1 MKNTFKKTL
10 LSLFLITLVAAS
22 SCKKDLAYSEGNEKI
37 ALINAFLTQ
46 QQNSSPPNLSN
57 KIATL
62 QKHLVFSDMHEEEN
76 ESGST
81 LVIPIDNE
89 FRSLANIAGE
99 SILNLVSLVNKDGT
113 IKNMYV
119 AIYSPSKN
127 IQFSQLPHN
136 TFHNIFHTAS
146 DIQDGKYQFLTPAGI
161 RQYELEYKNGY
172 LYSDGRISKGL
183 NSNLIPNNATTKST
197 SNITRLGAQGCIDWY
212 LVTTIRDESG
222 QIIDQYEV
230 YLGTTCP
237 SWFDESFVSLCSWID
252 ESAGGGGWL
261 PLPIARK
268 YTKLWQ
274 AIVEPLT
281 EDDGFGIYKPIEFTV
296 ESELFC
302 TNLGLSGDITASN
315 SAPKGLKIE
324 QTHAEG
330 SLTYAGDKATTTL
343 KVVLSWAD
351 NPTLRYR
358 TGSRTWSVAQMIN

>member
-1 MKNTFKKTL
+1 MKKL

-76 ESGST
+76 ERGST

-146 DIQDGKYQFLTPAGI
+146 DIEDGKYQFLTPAGI

-172 LYSDGRISKGL
+172 LYSEGRISKGL

-237 SWFDESFVSLCSWID
+237 S
-252 ESAGGGGWL
+252 
-261 PLPIARK
+261 
-268 YTKLWQ
+268 
-274 AIVEPLT
+274 
-281 EDDGFGIYKPIEFTV
+281 
-296 ESELFC
+296 
-302 TNLGLSGDITASN
+302 
-315 SAPKGLKIE
+315 
-324 QTHAEG
+324 
-330 SLTYAGDKATTTL
+330 
-343 KVVLSWAD
+343 
-351 NPTLRYR
+351 
-358 TGSRTWSVAQMIN
+358 

>member
-1 MKNTFKKTL
+1 MKSSFQKTL

-22 SCKKDLAYSEGNEKI
+22 SCKKDLAYSEGNEKKI
-37 ALINAFLTQ
+37 ALVNDFLAK
-46 QQNSSPPNLSN
+46 QQNSTPTNLSN
-57 KIATL
+57 NIVTL

-76 ESGST
+76 ERGST

-89 FRSLANIAGE
+89 FRSLANISGE

-119 AIYSPSKN
+119 AIYSPIKK
-127 IQFSQLPHN
+127 IQRSQLPQN

-146 DIQDGKYQFLTPAGI
+146 DIQDGKYRFLTPAGT

-172 LYSDGRISKGL
+172 LYSEGRISKGPS
-183 NSNLIPNNATTKST
+183 SNLIQSNATTKVT
-197 SNITRLGAQGCIDWY
+197 SNITRLSGSGCIDWY
-212 LVTTIRDESG
+212 LVTTIRDWSG
-222 QIIDQYEV
+222 KIIDQYEEFV
-230 YLGTTCP
+230 GSTCGP
-237 SWFDESFVSLCSWID
+237 CGDGSFESLCSSEAD
-252 ESAGGGGWL
+252 GKVGV
-261 PLPIARK
+261 PIAGK

-343 KVVLSWAD
+343 KVVLSYAND
-351 NPTLRYR
+351 PVLRNR
-358 TGSRTWSVAQMIN
+358 TGYRTWSVAQMIK

>member
-127 IQFSQLPHN
+127 IQFSQFLNYRIILFIIYFIPH
-136 TFHNIFHTAS
+136 
-146 DIQDGKYQFLTPAGI
+146 Q
-161 RQYELEYKNGY
+161 
-172 LYSDGRISKGL
+172 
-183 NSNLIPNNATTKST
+183 
-197 SNITRLGAQGCIDWY
+197 
-212 LVTTIRDESG
+212 
-222 QIIDQYEV
+222 
-230 YLGTTCP
+230 
-237 SWFDESFVSLCSWID
+237 
-252 ESAGGGGWL
+252 
-261 PLPIARK
+261 
-268 YTKLWQ
+268 
-274 AIVEPLT
+274 
-281 EDDGFGIYKPIEFTV
+281 IYKMENISF
-296 ESELFC
+296 
-302 TNLGLSGDITASN
+302 
-315 SAPKGLKIE
+315 
-324 QTHAEG
+324 
-330 SLTYAGDKATTTL
+330 
-343 KVVLSWAD
+343 
-351 NPTLRYR
+351 
-358 TGSRTWSVAQMIN
+358 